1 MPVIQP
7 MPWDSRQLGL
17 PVGRLMGFTA
27 ECMDQS
33 LADYGLVFAHVPQDN
48 QKAVE
53 DFAVQPAFLTVTPVN
68 FRPTGTR

>member
-1 MPVIQP
+1 
-7 MPWDSRQLGL
+7 
-17 PVGRLMGFTA
+17 MGFTA